1 MECKNCA
8 LALKENDDF
17 CNLCGAK
24 VIRNRLTIKNLFKHF
39 TEEFLNYDNR
49 FFQTFLNMFRR
60 PEDVIGSYLNGTRKK
75 YVNAVS
81 YFAIA
86 ITAAGLLL
94 VILNK
99 YFPEMMSMSSIAQPG
114 TEEFNQNNL
123 EFSQKYQSL
132 LMMLNLPL
140 YALISRLVFLKNK
153 KYNYTEHLVI
163 FMYLTAQLAL
173 VQSFLIIPL
182 GFIEGIDFG
191 LIGIG
196 FMPIMLFYSAYSLK
210 RLYGLD
216 LGGIILKTMLFLF
229 ILFILGIFV
238 IAVVAYLMLNHGL
251 FPELIE
257 AQKAA
262 RGVSYIVSSAI
273 NWTS

>member
-1 MECKNCA
+1 MDCKNCA
-8 LALKENDDF
+8 LALKENDDY
-17 CNLCGAK
+17 CNSCGAK
-24 VIRNRLTIKNLFKHF
+24 VIRNRLTIKNLFEHF
-39 TEEFLNYDNR
+39 TEQFLNYDNK

-86 ITAAGLLL
+86 VTVAGLLL
-94 VILNK
+94 FILNK
-99 YFPEMMSMSSIAQPG
+99 YFPEMMNVSSIAQPG
-114 TEEFNQNNL
+114 TEEFNKSNL
-123 EFSQKYQSL
+123 EFSQEYQSL

-140 YALISRLVFLKNK
+140 YALMSRLVFLKNK

-163 FMYLTAQLAL
+163 FMYITAQLAL
-173 VQSFLIIPL
+173 AQSFLIIPL

-191 LIGIG
+191 LISVG
-196 FMPIMLFYSAYSLK
+196 FIPIMLFYSAYCLK

-216 LGGIILKTMLFLF
+216 LGGIILKTMLFLLL
-229 ILFILGIFV
+229 LFVLGIIAIV
-238 IAVVAYLMLNHGL
+238 IVIYLALNHGM
-251 FPELIE
+251 FQELME

-262 RGVSYIVSSAI
+262 KGISYIASSAI